1 MASAFTNSFNS
12 VNDGAERHAEI
23 HPTKYRSVGAGLPI
37 TPLPEPEKTEPDRT
51 KLFHVT
57 DAGARQNL
65 ARTRDEAEKIRD
77 LALQSRITKHCNPTI
92 IEIEAVYHGNCFR
105 RVWSFCGRRF
115 GKPLHALQLPPAPPT
130 TALDYALSY
139 GYLET
144 SKGDEQYDTRAD
156 VLDAVADWNT
166 ALMRGE
172 TDDDDWALA
181 VEVGEPID
189 VLQFDTP
196 EVYFDGLGLQTQ
208 HVYRPIRLVRPTAAE
223 IADYAD

>member
-1 MASAFTNSFNS
+1 M
-12 VNDGAERHAEI
+12 
-23 HPTKYRSVGAGLPI
+23 
-37 TPLPEPEKTEPDRT
+37 
-51 KLFHVT
+51 
-57 DAGARQNL
+57 
-65 ARTRDEAEKIRD
+65 
-77 LALQSRITKHCNPTI
+77 
-92 IEIEAVYHGNCFR
+92 
-105 RVWSFCGRRF
+105 
-115 GKPLHALQLPPAPPT
+115 QLPPAPPT